1 MTRIHLVFFMFILLA
16 LRVNGQQSEK
26 YLARPLPREW
36 QDEDS
41 LFQQVLP
48 VDDKWWRVFEDETLD
63 SLIALAIDQNPSV
76 LMAIN
81 RIDQAKAQWRIS
93 QSELYPSLS
102 FNGAWNRQQTSGYLG
117 TGNPQNRNG
126 YYSASV
132 QMSWQLD
139 VFGVI
144 RQKAKAQKEL
154 YNASKEEYN
163 ATMVSL
169 CAEIALVYFN
179 LREQQLELD
188 VLRRNAAS
196 QETVVAITEAR
207 YKTGL
212 VSKLDVAQSKSVYY
226 STLASIPMTE
236 ANVIQYINSLAILL
250 GLYPQDV
257 TESLSTT
264 KPLPDYVE
272 LVGVGV
278 PSELLLRRPDVR
290 VAERQVNA
298 QATLLGASKFDWLP
312 EFFVNGSLGYSSH
325 DIKNMGKRGSMTWS
339 IAPSMTW
346 NIFSGGRT
354 LQEESLQRAQL
365 DESINQFNQIVLTAV
380 QEVDNAMSAYK
391 NSIKQIQ
398 VCKQMLNQGK
408 ESFDLSLDLYKQ
420 GLTPFQNVLDAQRS
434 LLTYENTLVK
444 AKGNSLVCL
453 VQMYQALGGGW

>member
-102 FNGAWNRQQTSGYLG
+102 FNGGWNRQQTSGYLG
-117 TGNPQNRNG
+117 TGNPQNWNG

-169 CAEIALVYFN
+169 CAEIASAYFN

-272 LVGVGV
+272 LVGV
-278 PSELLLRRPDVR
+278 
-290 VAERQVNA
+290 
-298 QATLLGASKFDWLP
+298 
-312 EFFVNGSLGYSSH
+312 
-325 DIKNMGKRGSMTWS
+325 
-339 IAPSMTW
+339 
-346 NIFSGGRT
+346 
-354 LQEESLQRAQL
+354 
-365 DESINQFNQIVLTAV
+365 
-380 QEVDNAMSAYK
+380 
-391 NSIKQIQ
+391 
-398 VCKQMLNQGK
+398 
-408 ESFDLSLDLYKQ
+408 
-420 GLTPFQNVLDAQRS
+420 
-434 LLTYENTLVK
+434 
-444 AKGNSLVCL
+444 
-453 VQMYQALGGGW
+453 

>member
-1 MTRIHLVFFMFILLA
+1 MTRIHLVFFMLILLA

-102 FNGAWNRQQTSGYLG
+102 FNGGWNRQQTSGYLG

-169 CAEIALVYFN
+169 CAEIASAYFN

-257 TESLSTT
+257 TESLSRV
-264 KPLPDYVE
+264 KPLPDYIE

-278 PSELLLRRPDVR
+278 PGELLLRRPDVR

-298 QATLLGASKFDWLP
+298 LATLLGASKFDWLP
-312 EFFVNGSLGYSSH
+312 EFFMNGSLGYSSH
-325 DIKNMGKRGSMTWS
+325 DIKDMGKRGSMTWS
-339 IAPSMTW
+339 ITPSMTW
-346 NIFSGGRT
+346 NILSGGRT

>member
-41 LFQQVLP
+41 LFLQVLP

-102 FNGAWNRQQTSGYLG
+102 FNGGWNRQQTSGYLG

-257 TESLSTT
+257 TESLSRV

-278 PSELLLRRPDVR
+278 PGELLLRRPDVR

-312 EFFVNGSLGYSSH
+312 EFFMNGSLGYSSH
-325 DIKNMGKRGSMTWS
+325 DIKDMGKRGSMTWS

-354 LQEESLQRAQL
+354 LQEERLQRAQL

-434 LLTYENTLVK
+434 LLTFENTLVK

>member
-1 MTRIHLVFFMFILLA
+1 MTRIHLVLFMLILLA
-16 LRVNGQQSEK
+16 LRVNGQQAEK
-26 YLARPLPREW
+26 YLTHPLPREW
-36 QDEDS
+36 QEEDS

-48 VDDKWWRVFEDETLD
+48 VDDRWWRAFEDETLD

-169 CAEIALVYFN
+169 CAEIASAYFN

-257 TESLSTT
+257 TESLSRV

-278 PSELLLRRPDVR
+278 PGELLLRRPDVR

-325 DIKNMGKRGSMTWS
+325 DIKDMGKRGSMTWS
-339 IAPSMTW
+339 IAPSMAW

-354 LQEESLQRAQL
+354 LQEERLQRAQL